1 MTKPLISVIVP
12 FYNEEKYISS
22 CLNSLLQQSYSP
34 LEIIAID
41 DGSTDRSVKIV
52 ERLSRVTLLRQ
63 NHSGPGNA
71 RNLGVSHAKGEI
83 VVFAD
88 ADMEYDQEY
97 VALLV
102 ATIFNGK
109 AFGTTHIDERVANP
123 DNLWSK
129 GWSINAEH
137 VEGKRTHKDLPKQLN
152 IFRALRTKDFL
163 RVGGFDPH
171 KGYFDD
177 ASLSEKLGKKSDVVH
192 GPIAY
197 HHNPSSLLE
206 VFYSARWIGKSPR
219 ITLNL
224 ENILRYSV
232 FNSLRNGLQKVMH
245 GAPLSYLLFKV
256 VYDTGMFFG
265 LVMKNDSSK

>member
-1 MTKPLISVIVP
+1 MTKHLVSIIVP
-12 FYNEEKYISS
+12 FYNEEKYLSG
-22 CLNSLLQQSYSP
+22 CLRSLLQQSYSP

-41 DGSTDRSVKIV
+41 DGSTDGSVELV
-52 ERLSRVTLLRQ
+52 EKLSKVILLRQ
-63 NHSGPGNA
+63 PHSGPGNA

-102 ATIFNGK
+102 APILNGE

-129 GWSINAEH
+129 GWSVNAEH
-137 VEGKRTHKDLPKQLN
+137 VEGRRTPKNLPKQLN
-152 IFRALRTKDFL
+152 IFRAIRTKDFL

-177 ASLSEKLGKKSDVVH
+177 STLSEKLGKKSDVVH

-206 VFYSARWIGKSPR
+206 VFYSARWIGKSP
-219 ITLNL
+219 
-224 ENILRYSV
+224 EVKMNIQNIVRFSV
-232 FNSLRNGLQKVMH
+232 FNSLRNGVRKVIH

-256 VYDTGMFFG
+256 VYDTGMFSG
-265 LVMKNDSSK
+265 IVMKNDSSK